1 MTTLED
7 RFLIYSKNRL
17 SKQEL
22 DDSVFNFMG
31 FVKTMMLI
39 AQDNEEKRKYNESS
53 NFNQSIQQ
61 RARRRKVS

>member
-7 RFLIYSKNRL
+7 RFLIYSKNKL

-39 AQDNEEKRKYNESS
+39 AQDNEENRKYNESS
-53 NFNQSIQQ
+53 NFDQSIQQ
-61 RARRRKVS
+61 RARGRKVS

>member
-7 RFLIYSKNRL
+7 RFLIYSKNKL

-61 RARRRKVS
+61 RARGRKVS

>member
-7 RFLIYSKNRL
+7 RFLIYSNNKL

-39 AQDNEEKRKYNESS
+39 AQDNEEKRKLNESS
-53 NFNQSIQQ
+53 NFNQSVEQ